1 MVVTLHY
8 VGFHPNLILEGFE
21 RVRLK
26 YPIERVYLFY
36 DEKPDRYGAVSRYN
50 VKRLAEKLSFFQPV
64 TVKVNPLNQ
73 QSVYSKFYQVLWV
86 EREKETLIDI
96 TDMPPLM
103 VACVTSVSMMFP
115 RSGLY
120 AVQPEQ
126 LGEFIPDP
134 DTPEFARFIA
144 KKDSLR
150 ASSSPGAVQQIEK
163 PGIDLL
169 LDENKRIK
177 KREQRKER
185 STEEDKNLEKE
196 MRILEV
202 LYLKNGSASSLTQ
215 LIQWMN
221 ENWRDQVVKATYSR
235 LIKEMEEKGLLVR
248 ELNGKSRVVRLT
260 RLGEAIAEAYINL
273 NGVPEQ
279 RPPARQIREAVPVTE
294 I

>member
-8 VGFHPNLILEGFE
+8 VGFHPNLILQGFE
-21 RVRLK
+21 QVRLK
-26 YPIERVYLFY
+26 YPVERVYLFY

-115 RSGLY
+115 NSKIY

-126 LGEFIPDP
+126 IGEFIPDP

-150 ASSSPGAVQQIEK
+150 ASSGPGAVQQIEK
-163 PGIDLL
+163 PGVGLL
-169 LDENKRIK
+169 LDEHERI
-177 KREQRKER
+177 ESKER
-185 STEEDKNLEKE
+185 STEEDKKLEKE
-196 MRILEV
+196 MRILQM

-215 LIQWMN
+215 LIQWMG
-221 ENWRDQVVKATYSR
+221 ENWRNQVVKATYSR
-235 LIKEMEEKGLLVR
+235 MIKEMEEKGLLVR
-248 ELNGKSRVVRLT
+248 ELNGKSRVVKLT

-273 NGVPEQ
+273 NGVQEQ